1 MKKERVILSFIA
13 LLIGLMVAGG
23 AFFLYENAKAS
34 APKEEETVVSVPTPS
49 TTEEASSLKI
59 DKPQNEDVISSR
71 TVTISGKTEPNA
83 VIVAQSAA
91 DEQVAKASAN
101 GSFQFTLDIEEG
113 LNTINVTAIL
123 ADGTEVSEIRTI
135 TYSQEDF

>member
-34 APKEEETVVSVPTPS
+34 APEEETVVSVPTPS
-49 TTEEASSLKI
+49 VTEEATRLKI
-59 DKPQNEDVISSR
+59 DKPQNEDVITSR
-71 TVTISGKTEPNA
+71 TVTVSGKTEPNA
-83 VIVAQSAA
+83 VLIAQSAA

-113 LNTINVTAIL
+113 LNIINITAIL